1 MTISLGSTTSLLCE
15 IMHDNARLPPSFR
28 LSMVKNDTHRG
39 ADTIRVEKNIYAKT
53 HLKTESSAV
62 INYTIVDA
70 DRNDSGK
77 YMCEYSH
84 AHYLRCPNPL
94 PIIFNVKGMLIGGFF
109 RCTSEV

>member
-15 IMHDNARLPPSFR
+15 IMHDNARLSPLFK
-28 LSMVKNDTHRG
+28 LLMVKNDTFRD
-39 ADTIRVEKNIYAKT
+39 AETIRVEKNIYTLT

-77 YMCEYSH
+77 YKCEYLH
-84 AHYLRCPNPL
+84 AHYLRCPNPP